1 MIRGAPPAFES
12 SLAPVAEV
20 LGPPDDAYRLAVP
33 LADTWVSVAQ
43 WGRAG
48 GENVCLRVYDDG
60 AVMLVAERF
69 SSESQAFPTDRARGL
84 TGAAEDARAW
94 LGWGTPA

>member
-1 MIRGAPPAFES
+1 MTPGAPPTFEA

-20 LGPPDDAYRLAVP
+20 LGPPNDAYRLAVP
-33 LADTWVSVAQ
+33 LADTSVSVAL

-69 SSESQAFPTDRARGL
+69 SSESHAFPADGARGL